1 MSERKK
7 GGGLDYTPRAF
18 HGARAPDGPAA
29 DLEEKL
35 AKLGLLEP
43 DDAEKAR
50 AEPSDDARADTART
64 KKRSSLDYTPR
75 AFHGARAPDGPAPD
89 LESRLVA
96 MGLAEPSLPQEPRQ
110 EARRDAGHGA
120 SSTPRTDRAAA
131 PSASPTY
138 RVGEANGPHAAP
150 ARSSSPPP
158 SAGTG
163 APARSERPEPAPEPP
178 RRAEKAAPTPPP
190 SPAPVSS
197 APSPAPLPPV
207 PPEAA
212 PRPLPISSGPTM
224 ARPVDVEVPAAPRST
239 PRTPR
244 RTTRGADRLPQ
255 LPRGNDRARLSVR
268 LEPSVNQKL
277 GELAELRGLDRNTAV
292 SVAIVQD
299 WVNCFGWHWGQ
310 ARRS

>member
-43 DDAEKAR
+43 EDAEKAR
-50 AEPSDDARADTART
+50 AEPSDDARTDTART
-64 KKRSSLDYTPR
+64 RKRSSLDYTPR

-89 LESRLVA
+89 VESRLVA
-96 MGLAEPSLPQEPRQ
+96 MGLAEPSAPEQPRRD
-110 EARRDAGHGA
+110 ARRDAGHGV
-120 SSTPRTDRAAA
+120 SSTARIDRAAA
-131 PSASPTY
+131 PSASSPH
-138 RVGEANGPHAAP
+138 RVSAASGPQAAP
-150 ARSSSPPP
+150 TRSSSLPP

-163 APARSERPEPAPEPP
+163 SPTRSERPEPAPEPP
-178 RRAEKAAPTPPP
+178 QRAEKAAPIPPP
-190 SPAPVSS
+190 PASVST
-197 APSPAPLPPV
+197 APSPAPLPRV

-212 PRPLPISSGPTM
+212 PRPLPVSGKPAM
-224 ARPVDVEVPAAPRST
+224 SRPVDVEAPTPPRST

-244 RTTRGADRLPQ
+244 RTTRGTDRLPQ
-255 LPRGNDRARLSVR
+255 LPRGNERARLSVR